1 MSEYIN
7 NIAEYLPEGVG
18 EDVIVEVAK
27 LVDSVINEQVESQVK
42 LLNAKVNGY
51 LRLKIDEIKDHA
63 IKELELENDT
73 FRNARIF
80 EAMKTYMSIE
90 LSKDDE
96 ETTISELVSEG
107 ERSLGEIEVL
117 TEELN
122 KVLIENEKLQNTNKV
137 LSSKVDSIH
146 GRIED
151 LENEKEELQEAVSKP
166 FKSSEEAVIIAENLG
181 NQPSERVDNEFI
193 TKDMM
198 KFMP

>member
-166 FKSSEEAVIIAENLG
+166 F
-181 NQPSERVDNEFI
+181 
-193 TKDMM
+193 
-198 KFMP
+198 